1 MATNLELDPK
11 LVEKA
16 LKVSG
21 ERTKKAAVTKALE
34 EFIARRDQRRLLD
47 LVGKLDWDPD
57 YDYKKERGRSD
68 KKLGFK

>member
-1 MATNLELDPK
+1 MATNLAIDPK
-11 LVEKA
+11 LIEKA

-21 ERTKKAAVTKALE
+21 ERTKKAAVTRALE

-47 LVGKLDWDPD
+47 LVGKLDWDPN
-57 YDYKKERGRSD
+57 YDYKKGRGRSD